1 MPSPHLSSHPIEHDN
16 DSITSDDH
24 EVHKDGDVEIK
35 VTQAPG
41 YLCHIKATA
50 KFCLPPDKLFRQ
62 IITHPHN
69 EKIFR
74 HMDRC
79 SYRKVLKDDGDGRQE
94 IEVAHEASWKFLI
107 FGGTFTTNLV
117 VEQDNQQRLMK
128 FSLKPESGG
137 IMKKFVGWWQVDS
150 YPEDP
155 NACMTY
161 LEQDLALGI
170 YMPPPFDRIL
180 KGISCSQVRK
190 IMEDVK
196 LEVEKVNSGHAT
208 LEDWEKVQ
216 LTEIGVE
223 NGRQFL

>member
-16 DSITSDDH
+16 DSFTSDDH

-69 EKIFR
+69 EKVLSYYSAKSLIRLTVSDKGQQCLQIFR

-94 IEVAHEASWKFLI
+94 IEVAHE
-107 FGGTFTTNLV
+107 V
-117 VEQDNQQRLMK
+117 H
-128 FSLKPESGG
+128 
-137 IMKKFVGWWQVDS
+137 
-150 YPEDP
+150 
-155 NACMTY
+155 Y
-161 LEQDLALGI
+161 L
-170 YMPPPFDRIL
+170 
-180 KGISCSQVRK
+180 
-190 IMEDVK
+190 
-196 LEVEKVNSGHAT
+196 
-208 LEDWEKVQ
+208 
-216 LTEIGVE
+216 
-223 NGRQFL
+223 